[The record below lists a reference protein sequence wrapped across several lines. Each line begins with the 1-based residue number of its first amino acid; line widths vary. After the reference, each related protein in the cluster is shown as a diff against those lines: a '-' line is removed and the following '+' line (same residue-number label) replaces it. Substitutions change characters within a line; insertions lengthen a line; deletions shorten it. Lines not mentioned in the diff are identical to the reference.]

1 PEGHPGRHLRPQLA
15 GRVRRGPAEL
25 QEVPAGRQ
33 GPSDREGR
41 QGTAREDGVAAG
53 QRRSGHQRP
62 TCQED
67 CRRMNAKSP
76 TATAAGLRNGAAWVA
91 HALEAEGVDTIFGYP
106 GGAIM
111 PFYDALVD
119 SGLRHILVRHEQGAS
134 LAANGYARASGK
146 VGVCVATSG
155 PGASNL
161 EIR

>member
-1 PEGHPGRHLRPQLA
+1 RAQLA
-15 GRVRRGPAEL
+15 GRVRRRPAEL

-41 QGTAREDGVAAG
+41 PRTARQDGVAAG
-53 QRRSGHQRP
+53 QRPARRR
-62 TCQED
+62 TNRQED
-67 CRRMNAKSP
+67 RRRMNANTP

-119 SGLRHILVRHEQGAS
+119 SGLRHILVRHEQGAA
-134 LAANGYARASGK
+134 LAANGYARASG
-146 VGVCVATSG
+146 
-155 PGASNL
+155 
-161 EIR
+161 